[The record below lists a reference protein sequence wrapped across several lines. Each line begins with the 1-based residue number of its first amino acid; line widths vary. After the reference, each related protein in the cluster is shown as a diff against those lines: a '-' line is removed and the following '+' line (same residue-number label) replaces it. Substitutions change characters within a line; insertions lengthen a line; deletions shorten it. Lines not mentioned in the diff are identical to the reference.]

1 MLVDLTSKWSNLFV
15 GLSIWPLRRARAE
28 SRSYVVQRTERK
40 CKIYKNSKLVVTKGN
55 TLQYYEKIF

>member
-28 SRSYVVQRTERK
+28 SRIYVVQRIESK
-40 CKIYKNSKLVVTKGN
+40 CKIYKQLSYVEL
-55 TLQYYEKIF
+55 I